1 MPRVQRVWQSVLHE
15 RERRCT
21 PQAGIALALGLAD
34 RDERA
39 RRRNVGPSC
48 EYDVRVTTIFGNSVV
63 LVAVSLSSQLI
74 DSYTHVTA
82 PALTLL
88 SL

>member
-1 MPRVQRVWQSVLHE
+1 MNVPAEGMSARVASTILEVWSLE
-15 RERRCT
+15 LRY
-21 PQAGIALALGLAD
+21 LA
-34 RDERA
+34 
-39 RRRNVGPSC
+39 
-48 EYDVRVTTIFGNSVV
+48 NSVV